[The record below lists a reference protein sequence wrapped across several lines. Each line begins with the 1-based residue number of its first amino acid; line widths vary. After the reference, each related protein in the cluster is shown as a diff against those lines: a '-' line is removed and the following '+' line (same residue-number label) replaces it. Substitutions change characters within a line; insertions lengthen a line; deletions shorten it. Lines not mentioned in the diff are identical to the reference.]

1 MPEKVVIFPYDPK
14 WQEEFSLLGAT
25 LRSALGN
32 TAIRID
38 HIGSTSIP
46 GLDAKPIVDVQI
58 SVKSFEP
65 LDAYRIP
72 LDKLGYYLRTD
83 NTEKTER
90 YFREKPGGKRTHIHV
105 TKAGSWSEQTQLLFR
120 DYLRT
125 HPKDARR
132 YAKLK
137 YNLAEQF
144 RDNRLGYTDAKTS
157 FVWGI
162 LRKAAKWS
170 NDIGWEPGPSD
181 A

>member
-14 WQEEFSLLGAT
+14 WHEEFSLLVVA

-46 GLDAKPIVDVQI
+46 SLDAKPIVDVQI

-72 LDKLGYYLRTD
+72 LDKLGYYHRAD

-105 TKAGSWSEQTQLLFR
+105 TKAGSWS
-120 DYLRT
+120 
-125 HPKDARR
+125 
-132 YAKLK
+132 
-137 YNLAEQF
+137 
-144 RDNRLGYTDAKTS
+144 
-157 FVWGI
+157 
-162 LRKAAKWS
+162 
-170 NDIGWEPGPSD
+170 
-181 A
+181 